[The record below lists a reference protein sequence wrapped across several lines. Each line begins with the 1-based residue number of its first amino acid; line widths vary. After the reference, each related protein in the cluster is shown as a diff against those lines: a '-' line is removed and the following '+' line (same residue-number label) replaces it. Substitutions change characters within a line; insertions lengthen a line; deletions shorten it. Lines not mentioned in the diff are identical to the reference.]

1 MATLTYDPTPADQP
15 EFSAEE
21 QDSIAVGESLEQQ
34 SEQLLAGKYRDAAAL
49 EKAYIELQGKLGSNS
64 TEDEVVQETGEEVAE
79 ESEEVV
85 EESEEVEEEVGPYAM
100 TEESIGQLIQH
111 AGGEQQYDQM
121 ISWANENFS
130 QQEVAMYDHVMESGD
145 AASAMFAIQ
154 ALKNVYQNATGRDG
168 QMLTGSTPTA
178 DTSNTYRSQAEVM
191 EAMSD
196 PRYDRDPAY
205 RQDVFDK
212 LDRSNIQY

>member
-15 EFSAEE
+15 EFSEEE

-64 TEDEVVQETGEEVAE
+64 EEDEVVQETGEVEE
-79 ESEEVV
+79 ESEE
-85 EESEEVEEEVGPYAM
+85 ELVEEEPEEEVPYAM
-100 TEESIGQLIQH
+100 TEESIGVLIQH
-111 AGGEQQYDQM
+111 AGGEQEYDQM

-154 ALKNVYQNATGRDG
+154 ALKNAYQNATGRDG
-168 QMLTGSTPTA
+168 QMLTGSTPAA
-178 DTSNTYRSQAEVM
+178 DTSNSFRSQAEVM

-196 PRYDRDPAY
+196 PRYDKDPAY

>member
-15 EFSAEE
+15 EFSEEE

-64 TEDEVVQETGEEVAE
+64 EEDEVVQETGEVEE
-79 ESEEVV
+79 ESV
-85 EESEEVEEEVGPYAM
+85 EESVEEEPEEEVPYAM
-100 TEESIGQLIQH
+100 TEESIGVLIQH
-111 AGGEQQYDQM
+111 AGGEQEYDQM

-154 ALKNVYQNATGRDG
+154 ALKNAYQNATGRDG
-168 QMLTGSTPTA
+168 QMLTGSTPAA
-178 DTSNTYRSQAEVM
+178 DTSNSFRSQAEVM

-196 PRYDRDPAY
+196 PRYDKDPAY